1 MGRLEDWMRGQAIQ
15 TRSIHGDH
23 TRSNMTTY
31 DYAVIGGGII
41 GLSTAMHLGQRYP
54 EARILMLEKE
64 ASPAQHQTGRNSGV
78 IHSGIYYKP
87 GSYKARFARAG
98 SSSMVEFCR
107 EHGIPY
113 EICGKVIVAT
123 QEKELPGLE
132 SLFQRGR
139 AKWFA
144 GQKNLAAGGK

>member
-1 MGRLEDWMRGQAIQ
+1 
-15 TRSIHGDH
+15 
-23 TRSNMTTY
+23 MTIY

-98 SSSMVEFCR
+98 VKFD
-107 EHGIPY
+107 G
-113 EICGKVIVAT
+113 GV
-123 QEKELPGLE
+123 LP
-132 SLFQRGR
+132 R
-139 AKWFA
+139 ARHPVRDLW
-144 GQKNLAAGGK
+144 